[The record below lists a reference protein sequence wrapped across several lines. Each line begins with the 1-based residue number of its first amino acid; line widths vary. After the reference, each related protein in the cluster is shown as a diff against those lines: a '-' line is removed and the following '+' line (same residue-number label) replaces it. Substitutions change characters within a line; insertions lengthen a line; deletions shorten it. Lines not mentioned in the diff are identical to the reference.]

1 MKNKKLIKRL
11 ILIFVRGPIT
21 CAHFIYSDKEHL
33 SNAMKMSEH
42 VACDRYKLAASLVF
56 HLKAKKEIKPQLT
69 IS

>member
-1 MKNKKLIKRL
+1 M
-11 ILIFVRGPIT
+11 RGTIT

-42 VACDRYKLAASLVF
+42 VACDHYKLAASLVF
-56 HLKAKKEIKPQLT
+56 HLKACKEIKSQLT